1 MPYSNVHQMKARV
14 QRMRAMAET
23 MRDPETR
30 RLILQQADKLE
41 ADALTMEQDQKAT
54 GGQDRA

>member
-14 QRMRAMAET
+14 QSMRAMAESFS
-23 MRDPETR
+23 DPETK

-41 ADALTMEQDQKAT
+41 ADVRAMERDLAEKQ
-54 GGQDRA
+54 RCLRE